1 MESQKLDMEKNM
13 LEINNKPL
21 QGSIKNEIILRKGEI
36 AQLYVENNA
45 VVIGRSDGSCPVGM
59 VIQTWKFG
67 RILDKPD
74 APSADVEFRSF
85 SGETDLYETD
95 VVYPVNATLFC
106 SKNGLLTTSRAE
118 PFNPSVG
125 MV

>member
-45 VVIGRSDGSCPVGM
+45 VVI
-59 VIQTWKFG
+59 
-67 RILDKPD
+67 
-74 APSADVEFRSF
+74 
-85 SGETDLYETD
+85 
-95 VVYPVNATLFC
+95 
-106 SKNGLLTTSRAE
+106 
-118 PFNPSVG
+118 
-125 MV
+125 